1 MSNTARD
8 FSGSDVQDIHDVYI
22 YIIQKKQVAGE
33 VSLTPS
39 AVISEWLVSFE
50 GFSLQGYTQSGSR
63 CRRCPVSIDLYAEE
77 GKKEPNFF
85 SSAQAW
91 RPSIIESAHSSVV
104 PPLPAA
110 VVITIGTQLGPID
123 HRPVL
128 LL

>member
-22 YIIQKKQVAGE
+22 HIIQKKQVAGE

-110 VVITIGTQLGPID
+110 VITIGTQLGPID